1 MILHLVCSAVHN
13 ANFELLHISLLR
25 EYLGLEFET
34 KEFDSRSKF
43 ELEPTIDDFVFMT
56 FFVGNDF
63 LPHLPAL
70 DIGDEAFDLLFY
82 AYKKNRAKWL
92 KDGLYRR
99 DVGTA
104 INSGKTKSK
113 RHPYLTDAGNITSG
127 LFAYVKAVQYSMRV
141 SIVLT
146 PQTPQPNQI
155 CFPHFQVIV
164 SRAFWPTL
172 AVMKTHTT
180 KIKERLWKKKMNE
193 CVSKIGNTVGS
204 R

>member
-82 AYKKNRAKWL
+82 AYKKNRVKWL

-99 DVGTA
+99 NMGTA

-127 LFAYVKAVQYSMRV
+127 KVRLSKGGAIFYARYM
-141 SIVLT
+141 VLEF
-146 PQTPQPNQI
+146 TPQPVQI

-193 CVSKIGNTVGS
+193 CVSKIENTVGS